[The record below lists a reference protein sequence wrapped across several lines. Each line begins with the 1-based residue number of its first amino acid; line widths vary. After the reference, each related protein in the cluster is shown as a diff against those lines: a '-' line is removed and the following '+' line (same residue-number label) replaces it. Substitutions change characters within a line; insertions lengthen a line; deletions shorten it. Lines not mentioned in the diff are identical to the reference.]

1 MKSIYAL
8 ILGGIVL
15 SLFAN
20 CAKKDN
26 ATTGA
31 NEMSSACLTSST
43 YGGYSGCNNQVYASA
58 LGFGPAQ
65 GVISN
70 QGAGYNGGYY
80 GGGYGMTPQV
90 QYQCGQINM
99 GGYGSTYGQGA
110 GVYSPTRGMGCVT
123 TQMIQTNGQ
132 PALYALEQ
140 TSRYFVAQAN
150 YANYGYSGQS
160 STVYRTC
167 DAAEPCPSNQ
177 FCRSPLGAT
186 PSTFGICYY

>member
-8 ILGGIVL
+8 LLGGIVL

-31 NEMSSACLTSST
+31 NEMSSACLTSSS

-65 GVISN
+65 GVMNN
-70 QGAGYNGGYY
+70 QNTGYYSGGYAA
-80 GGGYGMTPQV
+80 TPSV
-90 QYQCGQINM
+90 YIQCGQINM
-99 GGYGSTYGQGA
+99 GSYGATYGSGA
-110 GVYSPTRGMGCVT
+110 GVYSPSRGVGCVT
-123 TQMIQTNGQ
+123 TQLVNQNGQ
-132 PALYALEQ
+132 PAMYALEQ
-140 TSRYFVAQAN
+140 TGRYFVAQAN
-150 YANYGYSGQS
+150 YANYYSGSSS

-177 FCRSPLGAT
+177 ACRSPLGQTA
-186 PSTFGICYY
+186 STFGICYYN